1 MLSLKVLKLKTSG
14 FRKINLMTVCRTD
27 GKRKITEME
36 NPKKATI
43 LVLVRR
49 VRVRVR
55 VEEARR

>member
-14 FRKINLMTVCRTD
+14 FRKINLMTVCRAD
-27 GKRKITEME
+27 GKRKIMEME
-36 NPKKATI
+36 NPKKAMI